1 VGEASLIYIYIMRGK
16 QGKEREKK
24 EEKKEEKMLPLPSF

>member
-1 VGEASLIYIYIMRGK
+1 MRGK
-16 QGKEREKK
+16 FHAWETREGERKK